1 MHDEPQE
8 RLRGKLAV
16 AERDSK
22 NEGVSFFVC
31 MGPKYFSSE
40 AMYIVNFYC
49 MQMHLVMSIW
59 LIFGDD

>member
-31 MGPKYFSSE
+31 MGPKNTS
-40 AMYIVNFYC
+40 VVKLC
-49 MQMHLVMSIW
+49 TL
-59 LIFGDD
+59 